1 MASKVSF
8 IGLGVMGFPMAR
20 HLQES
25 GYSTTVYNRTE
36 SKAEDWVSKYGGS
49 MASTPAAAVEDSEIV
64 FMCVGNDEDVRSV
77 VFGDTG
83 VLAGMNSGSV
93 LVDHTTASA
102 TVAKEIAEVAYEQ
115 GVGFIDAPVSGGQAG
130 AENGQLT
137 VMCGGE
143 EDVFKNVESVIL
155 SYAKAVNLIGPV
167 GSGQTTKMVN
177 QICIAGLVQGLSEG
191 LDYGCRAGLDM
202 EKVLA
207 AISQG
212 ASGAWQMS
220 TRSETMLQ
228 REFDHGFALDWMRKD
243 LDIVFDEA
251 ERIGAKLPITTIVNE
266 YYAELQDQGY
276 GRWDTSS
283 LIELLREDSL

>member
-49 MASTPAAAVEDSEIV
+49 MASAPAAAVEDSEIV

-191 LDYGCRAGLDM
+191 LDFGCRAGLDM

-212 ASGAWQMS
+212 ASGSWQMS
-220 TRSETMLQ
+220 NRSETMLQ

>member
-155 SYAKAVNLIGPV
+155 SYA
-167 GSGQTTKMVN
+167 
-177 QICIAGLVQGLSEG
+177 
-191 LDYGCRAGLDM
+191 D
-202 EKVLA
+202 
-207 AISQG
+207 
-212 ASGAWQMS
+212 
-220 TRSETMLQ
+220 
-228 REFDHGFALDWMRKD
+228 RKS
-243 LDIVFDEA
+243 V
-251 ERIGAKLPITTIVNE
+251 V
-266 YYAELQDQGY
+266 
-276 GRWDTSS
+276 
-283 LIELLREDSL
+283 